1 MMKITLNKRSVKKL
15 STNNKALNPEQ
26 TPNVAGGM
34 YASSPHIPGC
44 ISYNGWTC
52 NSMYNC

>member
-1 MMKITLNKRSVKKL
+1 MKIALNKRSVKQL
-15 STNNKALNPEQ
+15 TSNNKKLNAEQ
-26 TPNVAGGM
+26 TPQVAGGM
-34 YASSPHIPGC
+34 YASSPHVPGC

>member
-1 MMKITLNKRSVKKL
+1 MMKITLNKRSVKQL
-15 STNNKALNPEQ
+15 STNGKVLKIEQ

-34 YASSPHIPGC
+34 YASSPHVPGC
-44 ISYNGWTC
+44 ISYKGRTC

>member
-1 MMKITLNKRSVKKL
+1 MKITLNKRSVKQL
-15 STNNKALNPEQ
+15 STNGKVLKIEQ

-34 YASSPHIPGC
+34 YASSPHVPGC
-44 ISYNGWTC
+44 ISYKGRTC